1 VYLCAAKF
9 TGCDQ
14 RHTKVSARSEQIH
27 LFRLLQVSLHGLNP
41 FEAGAA
47 FGEPLAAE
55 ITFDRLALTEI
66 VRANLL
72 RKNFCCMA
80 FAGELRSEARSFL

>member
-55 ITFDRLALTEI
+55 ITFDRLALTRDRPSELAKKEFLLHG
-66 VRANLL
+66 VR
-72 RKNFCCMA
+72 
-80 FAGELRSEARSFL
+80 G